1 MDIQDVYYNKYIKY
15 KLKYLEL
22 KQSGGVYIPFYTSY
36 IQEKKKEK
44 EIEFYGEE
52 EYKQIEDFIL
62 ITDSQQGK
70 LDNIETKKTKISNIE
85 SFLLNKLINKLKSKN
100 EFKEDFENIKKEI
113 LNTILNYRQYFYLNK
128 FSYNNLE
135 KQSKN
140 ETETETEIKRN
151 ILSLRN
157 SYYRKIRLAN
167 EKIIKYLDN
176 LIKIFKFKKLKTLIN
191 QYFEYINIL
200 NTLDKPISLN
210 FYDDDDYKEDISKKF
225 NDEITELVTITR
237 YLKKNYYEI
246 TTKLSYIQNLV
257 KQYELYNN
265 KNNID
270 DNIMLI
276 NCYFILIN
284 LMFVKFKDIELNY
297 YDYNNILFGGSL
309 SQDIGLNKYDYNNIL
324 LDGGTLSQDNII
336 VILHTLSSIIYY
348 YKKNLTELN
357 IIYNEKEYILPKDLD
372 NLLKDIKIKI
382 ENNFQDNE
390 LINVLKF
397 YLNHT
402 ILHINNF

>member
-1 MDIQDVYYNKYIKY
+1 
-15 KLKYLEL
+15 
-22 KQSGGVYIPFYTSY
+22 
-36 IQEKKKEK
+36 
-44 EIEFYGEE
+44 
-52 EYKQIEDFIL
+52 
-62 ITDSQQGK
+62 
-70 LDNIETKKTKISNIE
+70 
-85 SFLLNKLINKLKSKN
+85 LINKLKSKN

-128 FSYNNLE
+128 FSYKNLE

-140 ETETETEIKRN
+140 ETETETETEIKRN